1 MAAVTGRI
9 ARGGSACCAAALLLL
24 ASGDAQAFDAA
35 REFAKGTTIVGVQV
49 NGGSQNNIQDEPE
62 ISGIDFVGLQV
73 RASYLPFEPFGSSWY
88 TAALEPGLEGWFQ
101 SYVHPQDAQAAG
113 LKLAL
118 RLNAVGFGPVVPYIE
133 GLAGAGGTNLDL
145 REIRSDFQFILEG
158 GAGLSYFVARGVA
171 LNVGYRL
178 QHVSNGNTSR
188 PNRGY
193 NAHTGVF
200 GVSFF
205 FH

>member
-1 MAAVTGRI
+1 MARLTARAARLGAACAIAAVV
-9 ARGGSACCAAALLLL
+9 LL
-24 ASGDAQAFDAA
+24 AVADAQAFDAA

-49 NGGSQNNIQDEPE
+49 NGGAQNNIQDEPE
-62 ISGIDFVGLQV
+62 ISGLDFVGLQA

-101 SYVHPQDAQAAG
+101 YYFNPQQAQAGG
-113 LKLAL
+113 LKLAM

-158 GAGLSYFVARGVA
+158 GAGLSYFVAPGVA

>member
-1 MAAVTGRI
+1 MTRVTGRI
-9 ARGGSACCAAALLLL
+9 AGIGGACLAAALALF
-24 ASGDAQAFDAA
+24 AFGDAQATDAA

-49 NGGSQNNIQDEPE
+49 NGGSQNNIQHEPE
-62 ISGIDFVGLQV
+62 ISGLDFIGLQA
-73 RASYLPFEPFGSSWY
+73 RASYLPFEPIGSSWY
-88 TAALEPGLEGWFQ
+88 ATALEPGLEGWFQ
-101 SYVHPQDAQAAG
+101 YYFHPQQAQAAG
-113 LKLAL
+113 LKLAM
-118 RLNAVGFGPVVPYIE
+118 RLNAVGLGPVVPYLE

-145 REIRSDFQFILEG
+145 REIRSEFQFILEG
-158 GAGLSYFVARGVA
+158 GVGVLYFVAPRVG
-171 LNVGYRL
+171 LNAGYRL
-178 QHVSNGNTSR
+178 QHMSNGNTSR